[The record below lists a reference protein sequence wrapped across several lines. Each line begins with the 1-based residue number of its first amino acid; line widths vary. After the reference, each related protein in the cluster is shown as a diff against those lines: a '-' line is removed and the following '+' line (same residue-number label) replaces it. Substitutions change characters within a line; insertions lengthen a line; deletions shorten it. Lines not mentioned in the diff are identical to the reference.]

1 MMLLLGNLVMPFLML
16 LGLSTSDLIETI
28 DMFKE
33 TGLSIGSHQG
43 VEVTN
48 LNQSTNH
55 SLAFHFGLMTTD
67 VRATDTAVQRFR
79 AAFDMTG
86 IFAIS
91 AWVRLDFE
99 EMFSRNT
106 VVSLSSERGTKV
118 LALFSVRTW
127 MNNLEMDFT
136 YESRDRLMTI
146 RHESRNISAVFVWRH
161 VAVRVDT
168 KKQHVTFILD
178 GKVTEVKPLKEKM
191 ETIPVEAELRL
202 GQMLEAMSKGIGEI
216 TRRFK
221 GSMADVK
228 ITFEGEEKAANSSV
242 GEIIPST
249 KNCTN
254 GTLWE
259 KDNGTVCE
267 CRNGLIVCI
276 DNCTCRDN
284 GTVYH
289 NGDRWKHSNNT
300 CITCHCQA
308 GKIICSPKKCAKLNC
323 SGASRPVTLPGQCCP
338 MCLEPEGCS
347 AITCRK
353 PNCTGLSGRVV
364 KLKEKCCPVCEEH
377 QCRGTDKLYSS
388 CGTMCPW
395 TCTNLYDDDE
405 CPEECN
411 RGCFCPRGM
420 VVDRNGKCV
429 LATRCGCKYEGK
441 MFLAGQEYLP
451 VSCIKCK
458 CMSGRMQCRKVC
470 DVYKRGLATHKFGP

>member
-1 MMLLLGNLVMPFLML
+1 
-16 LGLSTSDLIETI
+16 
-28 DMFKE
+28 
-33 TGLSIGSHQG
+33 
-43 VEVTN
+43 
-48 LNQSTNH
+48 
-55 SLAFHFGLMTTD
+55 
-67 VRATDTAVQRFR
+67 
-79 AAFDMTG
+79 
-86 IFAIS
+86 
-91 AWVRLDFE
+91 
-99 EMFSRNT
+99 
-106 VVSLSSERGTKV
+106 
-118 LALFSVRTW
+118 
-127 MNNLEMDFT
+127 
-136 YESRDRLMTI
+136 
-146 RHESRNISAVFVWRH
+146 
-161 VAVRVDT
+161 
-168 KKQHVTFILD
+168 
-178 GKVTEVKPLKEKM
+178 
-191 ETIPVEAELRL
+191 
-202 GQMLEAMSKGIGEI
+202 
-216 TRRFK
+216 
-221 GSMADVK
+221 MADVK

-364 KLKEKCCPVCEEH
+364 KLKEKCCPVCE
-377 QCRGTDKLYSS
+377 
-388 CGTMCPW
+388 
-395 TCTNLYDDDE
+395 
-405 CPEECN
+405 
-411 RGCFCPRGM
+411 GM